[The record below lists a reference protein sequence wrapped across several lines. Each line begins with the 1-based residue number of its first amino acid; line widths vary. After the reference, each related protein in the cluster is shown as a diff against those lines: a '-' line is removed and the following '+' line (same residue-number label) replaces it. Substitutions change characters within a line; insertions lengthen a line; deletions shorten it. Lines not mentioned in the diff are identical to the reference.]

1 MMRAVLSPKLVA
13 QERVWAPLVL
23 LTLAILW
30 GAIPL
35 IVREVTLSSIQL
47 TAARVWLGA
56 AFMFAVLWY
65 QGRTQVPESSVGRI
79 VLTGVLLPIH
89 WVTFFQAIETTR
101 VLVALV
107 LVFVAA
113 PAMTVLASRFLGED
127 LSKLTFIG
135 VLGGF
140 GGAALAVDPSNG
152 ATTEGVLWAISS
164 GLLLAAL
171 ILNVKQGT
179 KDLGGLRFGAWQT
192 LVSSIVTLPW
202 ALTAARDVRGD
213 EVLLVLALGL
223 GLTGL
228 SGVIWLGTMYRV
240 PVSQLGSIMYIEPM
254 AAVVAAFVILDEDPG
269 WRGWVGIV
277 LVVAF
282 GVLVT
287 WSNERAARSAAR
299 AAATV

>member
-1 MMRAVLSPKLVA
+1 MTSAVLVRVGR
-13 QERVWAPLVL
+13 QEKVWAPLVL

-30 GAIPL
+30 GTIPL
-35 IVREVTLSSIQL
+35 IVREVSLSSIQL

-56 AFMFAVLWY
+56 MFMFGVLAY
-65 QGRTQVPESSVGRI
+65 QRRLQVPSSSLGRI
-79 VLTGVLLPIH
+79 ALTGILLPVH

-113 PAMTVLASRFLGED
+113 PAMSVLASRFLGES
-127 LSKLTFIG
+127 LSALTFFG

-140 GGAALAVDPSNG
+140 AGAALAVDPSNG
-152 ATTEGVLWAISS
+152 ATTEGVLWALSS

-171 ILNVKQGT
+171 ILNVKQGAL
-179 KDLGGLRFGAWQT
+179 DLGGLRFGAWQS
-192 LVSSIVTLPW
+192 LVSALVTAPW
-202 ALTAARDVRGD
+202 AYTAVRDVGAG

-228 SGVIWLGTMYRV
+228 SGIIWLGTMYRV

-254 AAVVAAFVILDEDPG
+254 AAVAAAFFVLNEDPG
-269 WRGWVGIV
+269 WRGWLGIV
-277 LVVAF
+277 LVVGF
-282 GVLVT
+282 GILVT

>member
-1 MMRAVLSPKLVA
+1 MTSAVLVRVGR
-13 QERVWAPLVL
+13 QEKVWAPLVL

-30 GAIPL
+30 GTIPL
-35 IVREVTLSSIQL
+35 IVREVSLSSIQL

-56 AFMFAVLWY
+56 MFMFGVLAY
-65 QGRTQVPESSVGRI
+65 QRRLQVPSSSLGRI
-79 VLTGVLLPIH
+79 ALTGILLPVH

-113 PAMTVLASRFLGED
+113 PAMSVLASRFLGES
-127 LSKLTFIG
+127 LSALTFFG

-140 GGAALAVDPSNG
+140 AGAALAVDPSNG
-152 ATTEGVLWAISS
+152 ATTEGVLWALSS

-171 ILNVKQGT
+171 ILNVKQGAR
-179 KDLGGLRFGAWQT
+179 DLGGLRFGAWQS
-192 LVSSIVTLPW
+192 LVSALVTAPW
-202 ALTAARDVRGD
+202 AYTAVRDVGAG

-228 SGVIWLGTMYRV
+228 SGIIWLGTMYRV

-254 AAVVAAFVILDEDPG
+254 AAVAAAFFVLNEDPG
-269 WRGWVGIV
+269 WRGWLGIV
-277 LVVAF
+277 LVVGF
-282 GVLVT
+282 GILVT